1 MLTRWGSPELY
12 HACHGGIIAGARPG
26 YSGGR
31 LDPYVSKVLA
41 QEPPEV
47 QRAVIGILSMLKIIA
62 KGMVKEGSWKVSS
75 IRLKTPA
82 RQSRAL
88 IWLMLRYL

>member
-31 LDPYVSKVLA
+31 LDPYVSRVLA
-41 QEPPEV
+41 QEPIEV
-47 QRAVIGILSMLKIIA
+47 QHAVIGILFMLKSIA
-62 KGMVKEGSWKVSS
+62 RGMAKEGS
-75 IRLKTPA
+75 
-82 RQSRAL
+82 
-88 IWLMLRYL
+88 